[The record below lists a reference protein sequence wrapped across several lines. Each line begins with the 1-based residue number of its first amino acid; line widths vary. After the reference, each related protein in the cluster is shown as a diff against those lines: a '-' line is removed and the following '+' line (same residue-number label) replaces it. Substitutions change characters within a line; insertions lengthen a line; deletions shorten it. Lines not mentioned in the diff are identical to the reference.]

1 MSKRMLRQNEQ
12 NLPPCYEE
20 FSHIRRYRDA
30 TNGNVVA
37 VKLLPGDYYVTAQ
50 NEMITTVLGSC
61 ISVCIYDPVFSVGG
75 MNHFMLPQ
83 AGSEKSSWGGSA
95 LSGAT
100 RYGNFAM
107 ERLINDIMNKGGRR
121 KHLKIK
127 VFGGGQ
133 IVSEM
138 TNIGAKNI
146 DFVKAFLDKEG
157 YPIIAENTGDIF
169 PRKINFFPKT
179 GTVKMKKLK
188 SLQNSTIIERELNYL
203 HEIKEKPVAGTV
215 ELF

>member
-1 MSKRMLRQNEQ
+1 MPKMARINEE
-12 NLPPCYEE
+12 NLPPCYDE
-20 FSHIRRYRDA
+20 FRHIRRYRDA
-30 TNGNVVA
+30 TNDNIVA
-37 VKLLPGDYYVTAQ
+37 AKILPGEYYVTSQ

-61 ISVCIYDPVFSVGG
+61 ISVCIYDPVFCVGG
-75 MNHFMLPQ
+75 MNHFMLPE
-83 AGSEKSSWGGSA
+83 AGVEKSSWGTSA

-107 ERLINDIMNKGGRR
+107 EKLINDIMSKGGRR

-146 DFVKAFLDKEG
+146 QFVKEFLLREG
-157 YPIIAENTGDIF
+157 YLVVAENTGDIY
-169 PRKINFFPKT
+169 PRKVNFFPKT
-179 GTVKMKKLK
+179 GKVRMKKLK
-188 SLQNSTIIERELNYL
+188 SLHNNTIIERELNYL
-203 HEIKEKPVAGTV
+203 HEIEEKPVAGAI

>member
-1 MSKRMLRQNEQ
+1 MPKMIRQNEE
-12 NLPPCYEE
+12 NLPRCYDE
-20 FSHIRRYRDA
+20 FKHIRRYRDA
-30 TNGNVVA
+30 TNNNIVA
-37 VKLLPGDYYVTAQ
+37 AKILPGEYYVTAH

-61 ISVCIYDPVFSVGG
+61 ISVCVYDPVFCVGG
-75 MNHFMLPQ
+75 MNHFMLPE
-83 AGSEKSSWGGSA
+83 AGDAKGRWGTTA

-107 ERLINDIMNKGGRR
+107 EKLINDILNKGGRR

-133 IVSEM
+133 IVSNM
-138 TNIGAKNI
+138 SNVGAKNI
-146 DFVKAFLDKEG
+146 KFVAEFLAREG
-157 YPIIAENTGDIF
+157 YAVVAENTGDIF

-179 GTVKMKKLK
+179 GKVRMKKLK
-188 SLQNSTIIERELNYL
+188 SLRNNTIVERELNYL
-203 HEIKEKPVAGTV
+203 HEIEEKPVAGAI